1 MFGQD
6 HGFDRID
13 SVDRFQDIIPMTGY
27 DDYRDYVTRISQGE
41 SNVLT
46 DSAVELLV
54 PTTGSTGD
62 VKLIPYTRSL
72 RSSFQRVVNAWICD
86 AVRLWPKAFHGRAY
100 WSVTPP
106 MTTVDSTGV
115 VPVGF
120 DQDTKYLSRFG
131 QLLASRVI
139 VPPPRFS
146 ASDTASVITGL
157 TALKLLATKD
167 LSLISVW
174 SPTFLMALL
183 KAIWESPEQYVQAL
197 FEGLASPICES
208 EADSRIRM
216 KRDPRRARY
225 VESILQSAQSAD
237 AIATKLWPDLTL
249 VSCWADAGSEHYC
262 ELLRAQ
268 EPTLQIQPKGLLL
281 TEGCVSFPMGNQPG
295 QVPALDSTFLEF
307 LPVEDGSKECQTIS
321 EIRTEGCYEV
331 VITTWGGLYRYRTGD
346 IIRVLSRHEQ
356 LPRFQFVGRTNRVVD
371 LVGEKVTI
379 ESLHDTFEQSLPSLG
394 YPVNYWLL
402 CPITQLPAEYHFVVE
417 TKANL
422 TDLHRHV
429 TRRLRTNPQ
438 FAVAESLGQM
448 AKLHLHR
455 LPEGFTSMSY
465 NELRSNHGKQL
476 GALKD
481 SSIEY
486 STEIQQVLT
495 RLATEHVSDSD

>member
-1 MFGQD
+1 
-6 HGFDRID
+6 
-13 SVDRFQDIIPMTGY
+13 MTGY
-27 DDYRDYVTRISQGE
+27 DDYHDYVTRIRQGE

-46 DSAVELLV
+46 GAAVELLV
-54 PTTGSTGD
+54 PTTGSTD
-62 VKLIPYTRSL
+62 DIKLIPYTRPL

-86 AVRLWPKAFHGRAY
+86 AVRFWPKAFHGRAY

-115 VPVGF
+115 VPGGF

-131 QLLASRVI
+131 QFLASRVI
-139 VPPPRFS
+139 VPPPRFY

-183 KAIWESPEQYVQAL
+183 KAIWESPEQYVRAL
-197 FEGLASPICES
+197 FEGLVSPICDNET
-208 EADSRIRM
+208 ESRIRI
-216 KRDPRRARY
+216 KRDPQRARY
-225 VESILQSAQSAD
+225 VESILQSAQSTD
-237 AIATKLWPDLTL
+237 SIATKLWPDLTL
-249 VSCWADAGSEHYC
+249 VSCWADAGSEHYYD
-262 ELLRAQ
+262 LLRAQ

-281 TEGCVSFPMGNQPG
+281 TEGCISFPMGNQSG

-307 LPVEDGSKECQTIS
+307 LPIEDSSNECQTIS
-321 EIRTEGCYEV
+321 EIEVKCCYEV

-346 IIRVLSRHEQ
+346 IIRVLSRDEQ
-356 LPRFQFVGRTNRVVD
+356 LPRFQFVGRTNRIVD

-379 ESLHDTFEQSLPSLG
+379 ESLRHTFKQSAPSLG
-394 YPVNYWLL
+394 HPVNYWLL

-422 TDLHRHV
+422 SDLHRHV
-429 TRRLRTNPQ
+429 TRRLRMNPQ

-465 NELRSNHGKQL
+465 NELRSNQGKQL

-481 SSIEY
+481 ASIEY

-495 RLATEHVSDSD
+495 GLATEHVSDSD